1 MSNGGATKILI
12 ILADYTMVLIGL
24 GILTAAFFWQWTLS
38 GEMIALIGGT
48 IGLFSKCIA
57 DFHGFEFGSSRA
69 SQAKDQTI
77 ANMTV
82 QPAPPPTTGT

>member
-1 MSNGGATKILI
+1 MSSGGATKVLI

-57 DFHGFEFGSSRA
+57 DFHGFESAVRAPASRKTSPSRA
-69 SQAKDQTI
+69 
-77 ANMTV
+77 
-82 QPAPPPTTGT
+82 